1 MHRQQKHQ
9 MQRSELDKLET
20 KRFQSWHLQLLCLEL
35 KTELS
40 LLEGADGKGGRQ
52 CFKGGGLLVP
62 KALAVFSVPGL
73 F

>member
-40 LLEGADGKGGRQ
+40 LLEGADGKGVVNVLR
-52 CFKGGGLLVP
+52 GGGG
-62 KALAVFSVPGL
+62 SL
-73 F
+73 FLRP